1 MPRVILREEV
11 VVMEGH
17 WRSTHRHQDE
27 GMLWTI
33 RTCIVGWVYKGEE
46 VGGSLEAGANYYQF
60 IIIIR

>member
-1 MPRVILREEV
+1 MPRVILKVEV

-17 WRSTHRHQDE
+17 WMSTHRHQDE

-60 IIIIR
+60 IIIIL